1 LDPFGEEEASG
12 EPFYFKRKDIINF
25 NPSQNQDSGGNQ
37 QIAEVAKKITEYNAK
52 EKLWLAC
59 RNTNLPENMSNDW
72 KLDIDIQKVQEKEEE
87 EYLKMLEVVAKIE
100 KITNA
105 TELILQNRSIYSE
118 AYRPKYIEEM
128 NDIEKIKELSQ
139 TIQDRLRN
147 VKLAVS
153 KANLNQSKMI
163 DLTKKKNENKS
174 KDNNSTI
181 KNNLGLSQRKF
192 GVKLNPISLSK
203 SKSLADINSN
213 RNSIKKES
221 TIKKDKDNISNNNT
235 SILGDNNINKSN
247 LNNKKSEIIQPEN
260 EQFKLNPNDIT
271 NISGLKKNL
280 LPKKYEKPLLPEIK
294 SRYAM
299 NKIKLVTPGDMFNK
313 LQGDFDQGF
322 KELFSPLKLLF
333 KKTKEPKKQI
343 LRSRSTIVLPGF
355 SNKKA
360 IDYEEEQEKAKNEK
374 KQHKK
379 NISTLE
385 KYLRQLEQYS
395 S

>member
-1 LDPFGEEEASG
+1 
-12 EPFYFKRKDIINF
+12 
-25 NPSQNQDSGGNQ
+25 
-37 QIAEVAKKITEYNAK
+37 
-52 EKLWLAC
+52 
-59 RNTNLPENMSNDW
+59 MSNDW

-87 EYLKMLEVVAKIE
+87 EYLKMLEIVAKIE

-163 DLTKKKNENKS
+163 DLTKKKNENKNR
-174 KDNNSTI
+174 DNNSSI
-181 KNNLGLSQRKF
+181 KNNYGLSQRKL
-192 GVKLNPISLSK
+192 GVKLNPINLSK
-203 SKSLADINSN
+203 SKSLVDINSN
-213 RNSIKKES
+213 RNSIQKES
-221 TIKKDKDNISNNNT
+221 TMKKDKDNISNNNT
-235 SILGDNNINKSN
+235 SVLGDNNINKSN
-247 LNNKKSEIIQPEN
+247 LNNKKSEIIQQEN
-260 EQFKLNPNDIT
+260 EQLKLNPNDTT
-271 NISGLKKNL
+271 NISGLRKNL

-343 LRSRSTIVLPGF
+343 LRSKSTIVLPGF
-355 SNKKA
+355 SNKKV